1 VGEALREGTMMIDGV
16 MVLVLAVGV
25 LVALWAIVIF
35 GSGFFGPK
43 TD

>member
-1 VGEALREGTMMIDGV
+1 MMLDGV
-16 MVLVLAVGV
+16 MVLVVAVGV
-25 LVALWAIVIF
+25 LVVMWAIVIY